1 MKRAIAGVVVVAAAA
16 FGGAGIFDDNTVR
29 DESGAIVESGGL
41 GALSIQIGDCVNLP
55 DSEYVES
62 LEALPCADAH
72 DAEAFEA
79 FDMRDGDFPGDD
91 AVQEAAIN
99 GCYEAFEPFVGVAYE
114 DSELGMYWLYPT
126 PETWDESADREI
138 LCRLTAYGGSK
149 PPGPM
154 RGAGI

>member
-29 DESGAIVESGGL
+29 DESGAIIESGGL

-55 DSEYVES
+55 DSDYVES
-62 LEALPCADAH
+62 LEALPCTAAH

-79 FDMRDGDFPGDD
+79 FDMSDGDFPGDE
-91 AVQEAAIN
+91 AVQDAAIA
-99 GCYEAFEPFVGVAYE
+99 GCYDAFEPFVGVAYE
-114 DSELGMYWLYPT
+114 DSVLGMYWLYPT
-126 PETWDESADREI
+126 PETWDEYDDREI
-138 LCRLTAYGGSK
+138 LCMVTDYDGSK
-149 PPGPM
+149 LTGSM